1 VTDTHTAY
9 TDTDTLIRVL
19 DAAETMPAAAGLR
32 ARSYQLLRLPPGATV
47 VDVGCGTARAVAEL
61 AECGARAIGVDLDP
75 TMLAAARSRFPDI
88 DVRAADATELPL
100 GDGQAHGYRADKVYH
115 VLPDPDAALAEARR
129 VLVPDGRIVLLGQDW
144 DTIVIDSDQPDVT
157 RRIVHARADTI
168 PHPRIA
174 RAHRNLLLDAGF
186 HDVDVEVHTAIFT
199 DATMLPILL
208 GHATAARQTGA
219 ISGDEAETWVSEQ
232 TRRAHDERLLVAIPM
247 FLAAATR

>member
-1 VTDTHTAY
+1 MTDAHTVY

-19 DAAETMPAAAGLR
+19 DAAETMPAAARLR

-61 AECGARAIGVDLDP
+61 AEHAAHAIGVDLDP
-75 TMLAAARSRFPDI
+75 AMLAAARSRFPGI
-88 DVRAADATELPL
+88 DVRAADAIELPL
-100 GDGQAHGYRADKVYH
+100 DDGQAHGYRADKVYH
-115 VLPDPDAALAEARR
+115 VLPDPHAALAEARR
-129 VLVPDGRIVLLGQDW
+129 VLVPGGRIALLGQDW
-144 DTIVIDSDQPDVT
+144 DTIVIDSDQPELT

-174 RAHRNLLLDAGF
+174 RAYRNLLLDAGF
-186 HDVDVEVHTAIFT
+186 QDVDVEVHTAIFT
-199 DATMLPILL
+199 DATMLPIVV

-219 ISGDEAETWVSEQ
+219 ITGEEAEDWTSEQ
-232 TRRAHDERLLVAIPM
+232 TRRAQDDRLLVAIPM